1 MKYSEIFYSIQGE
14 GQLVGLPSVFF
25 RTSYCNLRCI
35 WCDTPY
41 TSWQPED
48 KDISVEDAVVA
59 ILAYDCQQV
68 VITGGEPFMQAK
80 ELTGLCQQLHRQG
93 QHITIETN
101 GTLFQQVEA
110 DLLSISPKL
119 ANSNPATSNHHFQ
132 QHQRLR
138 INQPVL
144 RQFLDQ
150 YNCQLKFV
158 VETEPDLVEIQQL
171 QQEMQ
176 IPSSTIV
183 LMPPGIRFKT
193 NKIGWWKSVSSTV
206 TAIRLDCKS
215 TFGAIKGGFDN
226 FS

>member
-48 KDISVEDAVVA
+48 KDISVEDAVTA
-59 ILAYDCQQV
+59 ILAYNCPQV

-80 ELTGLCQQLHRQG
+80 ELTNLCQQLHQQG

-110 DLLSISPKL
+110 ALLSISPKL
-119 ANSNPATSNHHFQ
+119 ANSNPDTSHHHFQ
-132 QHQRLR
+132 PHQRLR

-183 LMPPGIRFKT
+183 LMPQGITKDQIQGKQNWMVEICKQHGYRY
-193 NKIGWWKSVSSTV
+193 SP
-206 TAIRLDCKS
+206 RLQVDIW
-215 TFGAIKGGFDN
+215 GDQKGT
-226 FS
+226 

>member
-48 KDISVEDAVVA
+48 KDISVEDAVTA
-59 ILAYDCQQV
+59 ILAYNCPQV

-80 ELTGLCQQLHRQG
+80 ELTRLCQQLGQQG

-101 GTLFQQVEA
+101 GTLFEPVEA

-119 ANSNPATSNHHFQ
+119 ANSNPDANNHHFP

-158 VETEPDLVEIQQL
+158 VETERDLVEIQQL

-183 LMPPGIRFKT
+183 LMPQRITRDQIQAKQNWMVEICKQHGYRYSPRLQVDIWGDQRGI
-193 NKIGWWKSVSSTV
+193 
-206 TAIRLDCKS
+206 
-215 TFGAIKGGFDN
+215 
-226 FS
+226 

>member
-48 KDISVEDAVVA
+48 KDISVEDAVTA
-59 ILAYDCQQV
+59 ILAYNCPQV

-80 ELTGLCQQLHRQG
+80 ELTGLCQQLHQQG

-132 QHQRLR
+132 PHQRLR

-150 YNCQLKFV
+150 YSCL
-158 VETEPDLVEIQQL
+158 
-171 QQEMQ
+171 
-176 IPSSTIV
+176 
-183 LMPPGIRFKT
+183 
-193 NKIGWWKSVSSTV
+193 
-206 TAIRLDCKS
+206 
-215 TFGAIKGGFDN
+215 
-226 FS
+226 

>member
-48 KDISVEDAVVA
+48 KDISVEDAVTA
-59 ILAYDCQQV
+59 ILAYNCPQV

-80 ELTGLCQQLHRQG
+80 ELTRLCQQLGQQG

-101 GTLFQQVEA
+101 GTLFEPVEA

-119 ANSNPATSNHHFQ
+119 ANSNPDANNHHFPL
-132 QHQRLR
+132 HQRLR

-158 VETEPDLVEIQQL
+158 VETERDLVEIQQL

-183 LMPPGIRFKT
+183 LMPPGITRDQIQDKQ
-193 NKIGWWKSVSSTV
+193 NWMVEICKQHGYRYSP
-206 TAIRLDCKS
+206 RLQVDIW
-215 TFGAIKGGFDN
+215 GDQRGI
-226 FS
+226 

>member
-41 TSWQPED
+41 TSWQPEN
-48 KDISVEDAVVA
+48 KDISVEDAVAA

-68 VITGGEPFMQAK
+68 VITGGEPFMQPQA
-80 ELTGLCQQLHRQG
+80 LISLCQQLQQRG
-93 QHITIETN
+93 LHITIETN

-132 QHQRLR
+132 PHQRLR

-144 RQFLDQ
+144 RQFLD
-150 YNCQLKFV
+150 YYSCQLKFV
-158 VETEPDLVEIQQL
+158 VETEQDLVEIQQL

-183 LMPPGIRFKT
+183 LMPQGISRDQIQAKQ
-193 NKIGWWKSVSSTV
+193 NWMVEICLQHGYRYSP
-206 TAIRLDCKS
+206 RLHVDIWGN
-215 TFGAIKGGFDN
+215 TRGT
-226 FS
+226 

>member
-59 ILAYDCQQV
+59 ILAYNCQQV
-68 VITGGEPFMQAK
+68 VITGGEPFMQPQA
-80 ELTGLCQQLHRQG
+80 LISLCQQLQQRG
-93 QHITIETN
+93 LHITIETN
-101 GTLFQQVEA
+101 GTLFESVEA

-119 ANSNPATSNHHFQ
+119 ANSNPDASHHHFQ
-132 QHQRLR
+132 QHQRRR

-144 RQFLDQ
+144 RQFLD
-150 YNCQLKFV
+150 YYSCQLKFV
-158 VETEPDLVEIQQL
+158 VETEEDLVEIQQL

-183 LMPPGIRFKT
+183 LMPQGISRDQIQAKQ
-193 NKIGWWKSVSSTV
+193 NWMVEI
-206 TAIRLDCKS
+206 CQQ
-215 TFGAIKGGFDN
+215 
-226 FS
+226 

>member
-41 TSWQPED
+41 TSWQPEN

-68 VITGGEPFMQAK
+68 VITGGEPFMQPQA
-80 ELTGLCQQLHRQG
+80 LISLCQQLQQRG
-93 QHITIETN
+93 LHITIETN
-101 GTLFQQVEA
+101 GTLFESVEA

-119 ANSNPATSNHHFQ
+119 ANSNPDASHHHFQ
-132 QHQRLR
+132 QHQRRR

-144 RQFLDQ
+144 RQFLD
-150 YNCQLKFV
+150 YYSCQLKFV

-176 IPSSTIV
+176 IPSSIIV
-183 LMPPGIRFKT
+183 LMPQGISRDQIQAKQ
-193 NKIGWWKSVSSTV
+193 NWMVEICQQCGYRYLP
-206 TAIRLDCKS
+206 RLQVDIWGDKRG
-215 TFGAIKGGFDN
+215 T
-226 FS
+226 

>member
-48 KDISVEDAVVA
+48 KDISVEDAVTA
-59 ILAYDCQQV
+59 ILAYNCPQV

-80 ELTGLCQQLHRQG
+80 ELTRLCQQLGQQG

-101 GTLFQQVEA
+101 GTLFEPVEA

-183 LMPPGIRFKT
+183 LMPPGITRDQIQGKQ
-193 NKIGWWKSVSSTV
+193 NWMVEICKQQGYRYSP
-206 TAIRLDCKS
+206 RLQVDIW
-215 TFGAIKGGFDN
+215 GDQRGI
-226 FS
+226 

>member
-48 KDISVEDAVVA
+48 KDISVEDAVTA
-59 ILAYDCQQV
+59 ILAYNCPQV

-80 ELTGLCQQLHRQG
+80 ELTNLCQQLHQQG

-132 QHQRLR
+132 PHQRLR

-144 RQFLDQ
+144 RQFLDY

-183 LMPPGIRFKT
+183 LMPQGITSDQIQGKQNWMVEICKQHGYRY
-193 NKIGWWKSVSSTV
+193 SP
-206 TAIRLDCKS
+206 RLQVDIWGDKRG
-215 TFGAIKGGFDN
+215 T
-226 FS
+226 

>member
-41 TSWQPED
+41 TSWQPEN
-48 KDISVEDAVVA
+48 KDISVEDAVAA

-68 VITGGEPFMQAK
+68 VITGGEPFMQPQA
-80 ELTGLCQQLHRQG
+80 LISLCQQLQQRG
-93 QHITIETN
+93 LHITIETN
-101 GTLFQQVEA
+101 GTLFESVEA

-183 LMPPGIRFKT
+183 LMPQGISRDQIQAKQ
-193 NKIGWWKSVSSTV
+193 NWMVEICKQHGYRYSP
-206 TAIRLDCKS
+206 RLQVDIWGDQRG
-215 TFGAIKGGFDN
+215 T
-226 FS
+226 